1 MKEHEES
8 IKKMKG
14 IDKTFTIKCTMK
26 DRWVPHFL
34 AMLKYMAYLGRIGSS
49 RMVSFY
55 ADGDGDFRPK
65 FEWDESLSTDAKPI
79 SNDKGDRLYDAG

>member
-1 MKEHEES
+1 MKLSKRDEET
-8 IKKMKG
+8 
-14 IDKTFTIKCTMK
+14 TFEIEVTMK

-34 AMLKYMAYLGRIGSS
+34 AMLEYMQYLGGEGSS

-65 FEWDESLSTDAKPI
+65 FKWNKKLQSDAEPVKE
-79 SNDKGDRLYDAG
+79 NDGDRTYDAG